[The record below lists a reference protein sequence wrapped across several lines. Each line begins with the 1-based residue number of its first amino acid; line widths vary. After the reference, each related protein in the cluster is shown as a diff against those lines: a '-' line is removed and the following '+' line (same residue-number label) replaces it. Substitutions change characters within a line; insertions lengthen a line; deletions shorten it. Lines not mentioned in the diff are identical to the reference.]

1 MLYVMMVLRDRKK
14 IYTYTDT
21 RILLDFLYLGSMHI
35 YKVDAQQQTIK

>member
-1 MLYVMMVLRDRKK
+1 MHYVMMVLRDRKNLD
-14 IYTYTDT
+14 TDT